1 MHERAPIAE
10 VVADLERRHRK
21 APLTAAEIAV
31 GPTIDLSVA
40 EAAYEL
46 MVQGTDLATVAI
58 TWTRALDMLACVSCG
73 WEFEGHKV
81 DLCPSCGGLGL
92 VVDPAP
98 AVALGRVEPGVSE
111 LVGRLPVVD

>member
-1 MHERAPIAE
+1 MHERAPISG
-10 VVADLERRHRK
+10 VVADLERRHRES
-21 APLTAAEIAV
+21 PLAAAEIAV

-46 MVQGTDLATVAI
+46 MVQGTDLAAVAI
-58 TWTRALDMLACVSCG
+58 TWTRALDMLACFSCG
-73 WEFEGHKV
+73 WEFQGQKV

-98 AVALGRVEPGVSE
+98 EVALGRLEPGVSE
-111 LVGRLPVVD
+111 LVGRLPKRA